1 MARKALLFRVVTES
15 GVGTPPGAPLNYIA
29 DPVTRGGWMCC
40 GGPTVPT
47 AREAVAGAAAY
58 LGIIEI
64 RGPGEATTAELV
76 AAAKGCV

>member
-1 MARKALLFRVVTES
+1 M
-15 GVGTPPGAPLNYIA
+15 TPITVA
-29 DPVTRGGWMCC
+29 RGGWMCC

-64 RGPGEATTAELV
+64 RGPDEATTAELV
-76 AAAKGCV
+76 AAAKGGV